1 MVGRGGHRIGH
12 VRVGGG
18 WRGSTS
24 WKRRSGIGNRRHV
37 KIDCRINLSISGD
50 KIMETSWRIITLI
63 NKDGEEKTWGEWSWI
78 NDLFW
83 EPV

>member
-1 MVGRGGHRIGH
+1 MVGRGGHRIRH

-24 WKRRSGIGNRRHV
+24 GKRRSGIGDRRHV

-50 KIMETSWRIITLI
+50 KIMETS
-63 NKDGEEKTWGEWSWI
+63 
-78 NDLFW
+78 
-83 EPV
+83 